1 MIKRTIRKYL
11 SKFSIYKKLDIIIKN
26 NDNQLILMGRQLS
39 EYNKKRVREIINN
52 IHLSEFQ
59 IFSQWADDGI
69 IQFLINYL
77 DIDKKKFIEFGIEN
91 YREANT
97 RFLLINNNWSGL
109 VMDYS
114 KINIKQLQTEDIYW
128 KYDLKAVSAFV
139 TKDNINSLLEDNGFT
154 GEIGLLHIDIDGNDY
169 WIWKE
174 INVIS
179 PIIVIVEYNSIFGI
193 NNPWTIP
200 YSENFNRT
208 SAHYSNLYFG
218 SSILSLCD
226 LGEAKGYYFI
236 GSNSNGNNA
245 YFIRKDKIKELIP
258 LSAEEGY
265 VTSMFRESRNMDGKL
280 TYLSGDERLN
290 EIEDM
295 DVYNTLSEQI
305 ERIKT
310 FAKKN

>member
-1 MIKRTIRKYL
+1 LIVAEKSL
-11 SKFSIYKKLDIIIKN
+11 IIP
-26 NDNQLILMGRQLS
+26 GT
-39 EYNKKRVREIINN
+39 
-52 IHLSEFQ
+52 
-59 IFSQWADDGI
+59 
-69 IQFLINYL
+69 
-77 DIDKKKFIEFGIEN
+77 EN
-91 YREANT
+91 GGGSCLKMREANT
-97 RFLLINNNWSGL
+97 RFLLVNNNWSGL

-114 KINIKQLQTEDIYW
+114 KINIKRLQTEDIYW
-128 KYDLKAVSAFV
+128 KYNLKAVSAFV

-208 SAHYSNLYFG
+208 SAHYSSLYFG

-265 VTSMFRESRNMDGKL
+265 VKSMFRESRNMEGKL
-280 TYLSGDERLN
+280 TYLSGNERLN

-310 FAKKN
+310 FANKKLK